1 MKALSA
7 LSLALAGVACAD
19 ELAVLRAPKTL
30 QFSENSDIR
39 TTDVADLLSQSLGLP
54 SLSSSNDVHAR
65 QSSLRAPRASVLFV
79 ADGLDMNK
87 QDYSD
92 AAAWRDVDAGKM
104 DSVATLV
111 SAVSGKMPNEHLIPA
126 RLWMTS
132 LGFEHAFSLPSSS
145 PAVGNVAD
153 MLAQLFDESVTV
165 SMSGD
170 KQFAMATAP
179 HPTVAQDKAYVYAWD
194 EEGFTPM
201 YKSFADL
208 SLSKEAIMAAMPEFV
223 ASVLPAGKFN
233 PKMKTVTID
242 GTVFDLNNQ
251 ADFKFFAELVAV
263 RAVMLHMKDIATG
276 RIQAH
281 PDFFSFG
288 MSALPALK
296 LQYGADS
303 KQFKMAQAM
312 YTQFFA
318 KMADEFMSMYN
329 QEAVVTLLGLDERR
343 DTHLIARR
351 QLAAKTDPYASCTG
365 DKTKDPE
372 YCYYGP
378 NYAVFFQIFF
388 WLSLLLIAATWMTI
402 YSNANME
409 IKDSIIFR
417 MTSMPRFKT
426 E

>member
-19 ELAVLRAPKTL
+19 ELAVLRAPQTV
-30 QFSENSDIR
+30 QFAESNSIQ

-54 SLSSSNDVHAR
+54 SLSAGDAVHAR
-65 QSSLRAPRASVLFV
+65 QTSLRAPRAAVLFV
-79 ADGLDMNK
+79 ADGLDMDK
-87 QDYSD
+87 KDYTK
-92 AAAWRDVDAGKM
+92 AVAWRDVEAGDM

-111 SAVSGKMPNEHLIPA
+111 SAVSGKMPSEHLIPA
-126 RLWMTS
+126 RLWVTS
-132 LGFEHAFSLPSSS
+132 LGFEHAFSLPTSF

-153 MLAQLFDESVTV
+153 MLTQLFDESVTV

-179 HPTVAQDKAYVYAWD
+179 HPTVAEGKSYVYSW
-194 EEGFTPM
+194 EEQGFEPQ
-201 YKSFADL
+201 YKSFSDL
-208 SLSKEAIMAAMPEFV
+208 SLAKEDIISAMPEFIEAV
-223 ASVLPAGKFN
+223 FPTAKFC
-233 PKMKTVTID
+233 PKMKTVSID

-251 ADFKFFAELVAV
+251 ADLKFFAEMVAV
-263 RAVMLHMKDIATG
+263 RAVMKHMEAVATG

-303 KQFKMAQAM
+303 KQFKTAQAM
-312 YTQFFA
+312 YTRFLAQI
-318 KMADEFMSMYN
+318 ADEFMSVYN
-329 QEAVVTLLGLDERR
+329 NDAVVTLLGLDERA
-343 DTHLIARR
+343 DSHTVARR
-351 QLAAKTDPYASCTG
+351 QAAKTDPYAACTG
-365 DKTKDPE
+365 SSTDPD
-372 YCYYGP
+372 YCAYGP
-378 NYAVFFQIFF
+378 NHAVFFQIFF
-388 WLSLLLIAATWMTI
+388 WLSLMMIVATWMTI
-402 YSNANME
+402 YSNANMD